1 MKILLALIK
10 KEIKQILRDPS
21 SIVIAFIL
29 PLISIMIYM
38 YGINLDSVKITMGI
52 KNDDNSPEVATLV
65 KSFGHSKYVN
75 SINYDNMVDI
85 KTAVLSSKIKGAVI
99 IPNDFSTKLSR
110 GQGVNDRADLLVI
123 TDGSEVNTANYV
135 QSYALA
141 ISNQWL
147 ATSKYKKNLSKPLI
161 NIENR
166 TWYNP
171 DLNSHHFIVPGSI
184 AITMTLIGILLTSL
198 VIAREWERGT
208 MEALLSTKVRAIHIV
223 LGKYI
228 PYFVLGMLSTAF
240 NMFLCVCV
248 FQVPFRGSYFMFFFI
263 SGIFL
268 FTSLGIGLMISTVLK
283 NQFMA
288 SMVSISLG
296 FMPALM
302 LSGLL
307 FPINSM
313 PVFFQYL
320 TMIIP
325 PRYYISFIE
334 SEFMAGGVNEI
345 RLANAFY
352 LTLLG
357 LLLFAGVYK
366 KTQMRLET
374 SCSPLAGGPK
384 SLISRREYND

>member
-29 PLISIMIYM
+29 PIISITIYM
-38 YGINLDSVKITMGI
+38 FGINLDSVKITMGI

-65 KSFGHSKYVN
+65 KSFGHSKYIN
-75 SINYDNMVDI
+75 SINYDNMEDI
-85 KTAVLSSKIKGAVI
+85 KSAVLSSKFKGAVV

-110 GQGVNDRADLLVI
+110 NQRTDLLVI

-147 ATSKYKKNLSKPLI
+147 ATSKYKRNLSKPLI
-161 NIENR
+161 NINSR

-171 DLNSHHFIVPGSI
+171 DLNSHYFIVPGSI

-228 PYFVLGMLSTAF
+228 PYFILGMLSTAF
-240 NMFLCVCV
+240 NMFLCVCI
-248 FQVPFRGSYFMFFFI
+248 FRVPFRGSYFMFFLI

-268 FTSLGIGLMISTVLK
+268 FTSLGIGLMISTALK

-288 SMVSISLG
+288 SMVSISVG

-313 PVFFQYL
+313 PVFSS
-320 TMIIP
+320 T
-325 PRYYISFIE
+325 
-334 SEFMAGGVNEI
+334 
-345 RLANAFY
+345 
-352 LTLLG
+352 
-357 LLLFAGVYK
+357 
-366 KTQMRLET
+366 
-374 SCSPLAGGPK
+374 
-384 SLISRREYND
+384 

>member
-29 PLISIMIYM
+29 PLISITIYM

-65 KSFGHSKYVN
+65 KSFGHSKYIN
-75 SINYDNMVDI
+75 SINYDNMKDI
-85 KTAVLSSKIKGAVI
+85 KTAVLSSKIKGAVV
-99 IPNDFSTKLSR
+99 IPNDFSTKLSK
-110 GQGVNDRADLLVI
+110 GQMADLLVI

-141 ISNQWL
+141 ISNLWL
-147 ATSKYKKNLSKPLI
+147 TTSKYKKNLSKPLI

-208 MEALLSTKVRAIHIV
+208 MEALLSTKVKAIHIV

-228 PYFVLGMLSTAF
+228 PYFILGMLSTAF
-240 NMFLCVCV
+240 NMFLCVCI
-248 FQVPFRGSYFMFFFI
+248 FQVPFRGSYFMFFLI

-268 FTSLGIGLMISTVLK
+268 FTSLGIGLMISTALK

-313 PVFFQYL
+313 PAFFQYL

-366 KTQMRLET
+366 KTQMRL
-374 SCSPLAGGPK
+374 S
-384 SLISRREYND
+384 ND

>member
-21 SIVIAFIL
+21 SIGIAFVL
-29 PLISIMIYM
+29 PIISISIYM

-75 SINYDNMVDI
+75 SINFDNMEDI
-85 KTAVLSSKIKGAVI
+85 KTAVLSSKIKGAIV
-99 IPNDFSTKLSR
+99 IPNDFSTNLSR
-110 GQGVNDRADLLVI
+110 NHRADLLVI

-147 ATSKYKKNLSKPLI
+147 LRGKYRDLVQKPLI

-248 FQVPFRGSYFMFFFI
+248 FQIPFRGSYLMFFLI
-263 SGIFL
+263 SGVFL
-268 FTSLGIGLMISTVLK
+268 FTSLGIGLMISTALK

-288 SMVSISLG
+288 SMVSISVG

-313 PVFFQYL
+313 PTFFQYL

-352 LTLLG
+352 LTVLG

-366 KTQMRLET
+366 KTQMRL
-374 SCSPLAGGPK
+374 S
-384 SLISRREYND
+384 ND

>member
-21 SIVIAFIL
+21 SIVIAFVL
-29 PLISIMIYM
+29 PIISISIYM

-75 SINYDNMVDI
+75 SINFDNMEDI
-85 KTAVLSSKIKGAVI
+85 KTAVLSSKIKGAIV
-99 IPNDFSTKLSR
+99 IPNDFSTNLSR
-110 GQGVNDRADLLVI
+110 NHRADLLVI

-147 ATSKYKKNLSKPLI
+147 LRGKYRDLVQKPLI

-248 FQVPFRGSYFMFFFI
+248 FQIPFRGSYLMFFLI
-263 SGIFL
+263 SGVFL
-268 FTSLGIGLMISTVLK
+268 FTSLGIGLMISTALK

-288 SMVSISLG
+288 SMVSISVG

-313 PVFFQYL
+313 PTFFQYL

-345 RLANAFY
+345 RLANAFF
-352 LTLLG
+352 LTVLG

-366 KTQMRLET
+366 KTQMRLEA
-374 SCSPLAGGPK
+374 SK
-384 SLISRREYND
+384 

>member
-21 SIVIAFIL
+21 SIVIAFVL
-29 PLISIMIYM
+29 PLISFLIYM
-38 YGINLDSVKITMGI
+38 YGVNLDSVKVTMGI

-75 SINYDNMVDI
+75 SITFDNIKDI
-85 KTAVLSSKIKGAVI
+85 ERAVVRSKIKGAVV
-99 IPNDFSTKLSR
+99 IPNDFSVKLSR
-110 GQGVNDRADLLVI
+110 GQKADLLII

-135 QSYALA
+135 QSYALS
-141 ISNQWL
+141 IVNQWL
-147 ATSKYKKNLSKPLI
+147 TTSKYRGQIQRPLI
-161 NIENR
+161 NTEIR

-171 DLNSHHFIVPGSI
+171 DLNSHYFIVPGSV

-208 MEALLSTKVRAIHIV
+208 MEALLSTNVKAMHIV

-228 PYFVLGMLSTAF
+228 PYFILGMTSMAF
-240 NMFLCVCV
+240 NVFLCVCI
-248 FQVPFRGSYFMFFFI
+248 FQIPFRGSYFLLFLV
-263 SGIFL
+263 SALFL
-268 FTSLGIGLMISTVLK
+268 FTSLGIGLLISTILK

-288 SMVSISLG
+288 SMVAMSTG

-302 LSGLL
+302 LSGLM

-320 TMIIP
+320 TAVIP
-325 PRYYISFIE
+325 PRYYIAFIE

-345 RLANAFY
+345 RVENAFY
-352 LTLLG
+352 LTVLG
-357 LLLFAGVYK
+357 LILFVAVYK
-366 KTQMRLET
+366 KTQMRLEQ
-374 SCSPLAGGPK
+374 
-384 SLISRREYND
+384 

>member
-29 PLISIMIYM
+29 PIISITIYM
-38 YGINLDSVKITMGI
+38 YGINLDSVKITLGV

-75 SINYDNMVDI
+75 SINFDNMEDI
-85 KTAVLSSKIKGAVI
+85 KTAILSSKIKGAVV

-110 GQGVNDRADLLVI
+110 GQKADLLVI
-123 TDGSEVNTANYV
+123 TDGSEVNSANYV

-147 ATSKYKKNLSKPLI
+147 ATSKYRGKTQRPLI
-161 NIENR
+161 NTEIR

-228 PYFVLGMLSTAF
+228 PYFILGMLSTAF
-240 NMFLCVCV
+240 NMFLCVCI
-248 FQVPFRGSYFMFFFI
+248 FQVPFRGSYFMFFLI

-268 FTSLGIGLMISTVLK
+268 FTSLGIGLMISTALK

-302 LSGLL
+302 LSGLM

-357 LLLFAGVYK
+357 LILFVGVYK
-366 KTQMRLET
+366 KTQMRLEA
-374 SCSPLAGGPK
+374 SCPSLEGGPK
-384 SLISRREYND
+384 SLISRRGND

>member
-21 SIVIAFIL
+21 SIVIAFVL
-29 PLISIMIYM
+29 PLVSFLIYM
-38 YGINLDSVKITMGI
+38 YGVNLDSVKITMGI

-75 SINYDNMVDI
+75 SINFDNMKDI
-85 KTAVLSSKIKGAVI
+85 KTAIVRSKIKGAVI

-110 GQGVNDRADLLVI
+110 GQKADLLII

-135 QSYALA
+135 QNYANMIA
-141 ISNQWL
+141 NQWL
-147 ATSKYKKNLSKPLI
+147 LTSKYKGKIQRPLI
-161 NIENR
+161 NTEIR

-171 DLNSHHFIVPGSI
+171 DLNSHYFIVPGSI

-208 MEALLSTKVRAIHIV
+208 MEAMLSTKVRVIHIV

-228 PYFVLGMLSTAF
+228 PYFILGMVSMAF
-240 NMFLCVCV
+240 NVFLCVCI
-248 FQVPFRGSYFMFFFI
+248 FQIPFKGSYLMLFLV
-263 SGIFL
+263 SALFL
-268 FTSLGIGLMISTVLK
+268 FTSLGIGLLISTVLK

-288 SMVSISLG
+288 SMVAMSLG

-302 LSGLL
+302 LSGLM

-320 TMIIP
+320 TAIIP
-325 PRYYISFIE
+325 PRYYIAFIE
-334 SEFMAGGVNEI
+334 SEFMAGGVPEI

-352 LTLLG
+352 LTVLG
-357 LLLFAGVYK
+357 LILFGAVYR
-366 KTQMRLET
+366 KTQMRLEQ
-374 SCSPLAGGPK
+374 
-384 SLISRREYND
+384 

>member
-21 SIVIAFIL
+21 SIIIAFVL
-29 PLISIMIYM
+29 PFISIMIYM
-38 YGINLDSVKITMGI
+38 YGINLDSVKITMGV

-65 KSFGHSKYVN
+65 KSFGHSKYIN
-75 SINYDNMVDI
+75 SINYDNMEDI
-85 KTAVLSSKIKGAVI
+85 KTAVLRSKIKGAVV

-110 GQGVNDRADLLVI
+110 GEKADLLVI
-123 TDGSEVNTANYV
+123 TDGSETNTANYV
-135 QSYALA
+135 QSYAVTIA
-141 ISNQWL
+141 NQWL
-147 ATSKYKKNLSKPLI
+147 SSSKFSKKIKRPLI
-161 NIENR
+161 TAESR

-171 DLNSHHFIVPGSI
+171 DLNSHYFIVPGSI

-208 MEALLSTKVRAIHIV
+208 MEALLSTKVRAIHI
-223 LGKYI
+223 LLSKYI

-240 NMFLCVCV
+240 NMFLTVCI
-248 FQVPFRGSYFMFFFI
+248 FQVPFRGSYLMFFLI

-268 FTSLGIGLMISTVLK
+268 FTSLGIGLMISTALK

-288 SMVSISLG
+288 SMVSISVG

-366 KTQMRLET
+366 KTQMRLEA
-374 SCSPLAGGPK
+374 SCSSIKEGPK
-384 SLISRREYND
+384 SLILRRGDD

>member
-29 PLISIMIYM
+29 PIISITIYM
-38 YGINLDSVKITMGI
+38 YGINLDSVKITLGI

-65 KSFGHSKYVN
+65 KSFGHSKYIN
-75 SINYDNMVDI
+75 SINYDNMEDI
-85 KTAVLSSKIKGAVI
+85 KTAILSSKIKGAVI
-99 IPNDFSTKLSR
+99 IPNDFSAKLSR
-110 GQGVNDRADLLVI
+110 GQKADLLVI

-135 QSYALA
+135 QSYANM

-147 ATSKYKKNLSKPLI
+147 ARGKYKGTLQKPLI
-161 NIENR
+161 NVENR

-228 PYFVLGMLSTAF
+228 PYFILGMLSTAF
-240 NMFLCVCV
+240 NMFLCVCI
-248 FQVPFRGSYFMFFFI
+248 FQIPFRGSYFMFFLI

-268 FTSLGIGLMISTVLK
+268 FTSLGIGLMISTALK

-302 LSGLL
+302 LSGLM

-313 PVFFQYL
+313 PTFFQYL

-374 SCSPLAGGPK
+374 ASPRTNGRGSGKEAD
-384 SLISRREYND
+384 YD

>member
-29 PLISIMIYM
+29 PIISITIYM
-38 YGINLDSVKITMGI
+38 YGINLDSVKITIGI

-65 KSFGHSKYVN
+65 KSFGHSKYIN
-75 SINYDNMVDI
+75 SINYDNMEDI
-85 KTAVLSSKIKGAVI
+85 KTAILSSKIKGAVI
-99 IPNDFSTKLSR
+99 IPNDFSSKLSR
-110 GQGVNDRADLLVI
+110 VQGVNEKADLLVI

-228 PYFVLGMLSTAF
+228 PYFILGMLSTAF
-240 NMFLCVCV
+240 NMFLCVCI
-248 FQVPFRGSYFMFFFI
+248 FQVPFRGSYFMFFLI

-268 FTSLGIGLMISTVLK
+268 FTSLGIGLMISTALK

-357 LLLFAGVYK
+357 SLLFAGVYK
-366 KTQMRLET
+366 KTQMRL
-374 SCSPLAGGPK
+374 S
-384 SLISRREYND
+384 ND

>member
-29 PLISIMIYM
+29 PLISFLIYM
-38 YGINLDSVKITMGI
+38 YGVNLDSVKVTIGI

-75 SINYDNMVDI
+75 SINFDNMEDI
-85 KTAVLSSKIKGAVI
+85 KTAVVRKGAVI
-99 IPNDFSTKLSR
+99 IPNDFSSKLSR
-110 GQGVNDRADLLVI
+110 GQKADLLVI

-228 PYFVLGMLSTAF
+228 PYFILGMLSTAF

-248 FQVPFRGSYFMFFFI
+248 FQVPFRGSYFMFFLI

-268 FTSLGIGLMISTVLK
+268 FTSLGIGLMISTALK

-288 SMVSISLG
+288 SMVSISVG

-325 PRYYISFIE
+325 PRYYIAFIE

-352 LTLLG
+352 LTVLG

-366 KTQMRLET
+366 KTQMRL
-374 SCSPLAGGPK
+374 S
-384 SLISRREYND
+384 ND

>member
-21 SIVIAFIL
+21 SIVIAFVL
-29 PLISIMIYM
+29 PIISISIYM

-75 SINYDNMVDI
+75 SINFDNMEDI
-85 KTAVLSSKIKGAVI
+85 KTAVLSSKIKGAIV
-99 IPNDFSTKLSR
+99 IPNDFSTNLSR
-110 GQGVNDRADLLVI
+110 NHRADLLVI

-147 ATSKYKKNLSKPLI
+147 LRGKYRGLVQKPLI

-248 FQVPFRGSYFMFFFI
+248 FQIPFRGSYLMFFLI
-263 SGIFL
+263 SGVFL
-268 FTSLGIGLMISTVLK
+268 FTSLGIGLMISTALK

-288 SMVSISLG
+288 SMVSISVG

-313 PVFFQYL
+313 PTFFQYL

-352 LTLLG
+352 LTVLG

-366 KTQMRLET
+366 KTQMRLEA
-374 SCSPLAGGPK
+374 SCPTLEGGPK
-384 SLISRREYND
+384 SLISRRGDD

>member
-1 MKILLALIK
+1 MKLLLALIK

-29 PLISIMIYM
+29 PLISISIYM
-38 YGINLDSVKITMGI
+38 FGINLDSVKITLGI

-65 KSFGHSKYVN
+65 KSFGHSKYIN
-75 SINYDNMVDI
+75 SINYDNMEDI
-85 KTAVLSSKIKGAVI
+85 KTAILSSKIKGAVV

-110 GQGVNDRADLLVI
+110 GQGADLLVI

-147 ATSKYKKNLSKPLI
+147 LRGKYKELVQKPLI

-166 TWYNP
+166 TWCNP

-228 PYFVLGMLSTAF
+228 PYFILGMLSTAF
-240 NMFLCVCV
+240 NMFLCVCI
-248 FQVPFRGSYFMFFFI
+248 FQVPFRGSYFMFFLI

-366 KTQMRLET
+366 KTQMRL
-374 SCSPLAGGPK
+374 S
-384 SLISRREYND
+384 ND

>member
-29 PLISIMIYM
+29 PIISITIYM
-38 YGINLDSVKITMGI
+38 YGINLDSVKITIGI

-65 KSFGHSKYVN
+65 KSFGHSKYIN
-75 SINYDNMVDI
+75 SINYDNMEDI
-85 KTAVLSSKIKGAVI
+85 KTAILSSKIKGAVI
-99 IPNDFSTKLSR
+99 IPNDFSSKLSR
-110 GQGVNDRADLLVI
+110 GQGVNEKADLLVI

-228 PYFVLGMLSTAF
+228 PYFILGMLSTAF
-240 NMFLCVCV
+240 NMFLCVCI
-248 FQVPFRGSYFMFFFI
+248 FQVPFRGSYFMFFLI

-268 FTSLGIGLMISTVLK
+268 FTSLGIGLMISTALK

-302 LSGLL
+302 LSGFM

-313 PVFFQYL
+313 RVFFQYL

-352 LTLLG
+352 LTVLG

-366 KTQMRLET
+366 KTQMRL
-374 SCSPLAGGPK
+374 S
-384 SLISRREYND
+384 ND

>member
-29 PLISIMIYM
+29 PLISFLIYM
-38 YGINLDSVKITMGI
+38 YGVNLDSVKVTIGI

-75 SINYDNMVDI
+75 SISFDNMEDI
-85 KTAVLSSKIKGAVI
+85 KTAIVSSKIKGAVV

-110 GQGVNDRADLLVI
+110 NKKADLLVI

-135 QSYALA
+135 QSYAQMIA
-141 ISNQWL
+141 NQWL
-147 ATSKYKKNLSKPLI
+147 ITSKYKMHLTRPLI
-161 NIENR
+161 NTEIR

-171 DLNSHHFIVPGSI
+171 DLNSHYFIVPGSI

-223 LGKYI
+223 LSKYI
-228 PYFVLGMLSTAF
+228 PYFILGMLSTAF
-240 NMFLCVCV
+240 NLFLCVFV
-248 FQVPFRGSYFMFFFI
+248 FQVPFRGSYFMFFLI

-268 FTSLGIGLMISTVLK
+268 FTSLGIGLMISTALK

-288 SMVSISLG
+288 SMVALSLG

-302 LSGLL
+302 LSGLM

-334 SEFMAGGVNEI
+334 SEFMAGGVDEI
-345 RLANAFY
+345 RLANTFY

-366 KTQMRLET
+366 KTQMRLEQ
-374 SCSPLAGGPK
+374 
-384 SLISRREYND
+384 

>member
-21 SIVIAFIL
+21 SIVIAFVL
-29 PLISIMIYM
+29 PVISILIYM
-38 YGINLDSVKITMGI
+38 YGINLDSVKITLGI

-65 KSFGHSKYVN
+65 KSFGHSKYVK
-75 SINYDNMVDI
+75 SINFDNMEDI
-85 KTAVLSSKIKGAVI
+85 KTAILQSKIKGAVI

-110 GQGVNDRADLLVI
+110 GQKADLQVI

-135 QSYALA
+135 QSYTLA
-141 ISNQWL
+141 ISNGWL
-147 ATSKYKKNLSKPLI
+147 AQSKYRRGISRPLI
-161 NIENR
+161 NVESR

-171 DLNSHHFIVPGSI
+171 DLNSHYFIVPGSI

-208 MEALLSTKVRAIHIV
+208 MEALLSTNVRAIHIV

-228 PYFVLGMLSTAF
+228 PYFILGMISTAF
-240 NMFLCVCV
+240 NLFLCVAI
-248 FQVPFRGSYFMFFFI
+248 FQVPFRGSYLIFFLI

-268 FTSLGIGLMISTVLK
+268 FTSLGIGLVISSALK
-283 NQFMA
+283 NQFLA
-288 SMVSISLG
+288 SMIAMSIG

-302 LSGLL
+302 LSGLM

-313 PVFFQYL
+313 PMFFQHL
-320 TMIIP
+320 TRVIP

-334 SEFMAGGVNEI
+334 SEFMAGGVNSI
-345 RLANAFY
+345 RLENAIY
-352 LTLLG
+352 LTILG
-357 LLLFAGVYK
+357 LLLFAAVYQN
-366 KTQMRLET
+366 TQMRLER
-374 SCSPLAGGPK
+374 SVNK
-384 SLISRREYND
+384 SRKAL